1 MRPMTKPGA
10 PHPIWNLPNILTLA
24 RVAAVPVVIVLLLL
38 VHPEGSRPDW
48 WHLRAPMAEHGWDRL
63 WCFLAGFL
71 FFAASFTDYLD
82 GLLARRMGLVTSL
95 GKFLDPLAD
104 KLLVTAAMVML
115 VQLGRLPGWM
125 VVLIICR
132 EIAITGLRAIAAEEG
147 IVIAASGLGKH
158 KTVTQV
164 VSLFFVL
171 VYYPVHLSLPGLGS
185 HSLNVWA
192 VGLIFFCFSFL
203 LALWSGFDYLR
214 AFWSTVLVKK

>member
-1 MRPMTKPGA
+1 MIKPVA
-10 PHPIWNLPNILTLA
+10 PHPIWNLPNLLTLA

-38 VHPEGSRPDW
+38 VKPEGALPDW
-48 WHLRAPMAEHGWDRL
+48 WSLRAPPAEHGWDRL

-104 KLLVTAAMVML
+104 KLLVTGAMVML

-132 EIAITGLRAIAAEEG
+132 EIAVTGLRAIAAEAG

-171 VYYPVHLSLPGLGS
+171 VYYPVHLSLPWLGG
-185 HSLNVWA
+185 HNLNVWA
-192 VGLIFFCFSFL
+192 VGMIFFCLSFL
-203 LALWSGFDYLR
+203 FTLWSGWDYFR
-214 AFWSTVLVKK
+214 AFWSEVIVK

>member
-1 MRPMTKPGA
+1 MIKPGA
-10 PHPIWNLPNILTLA
+10 PHPIWNLANILTLA
-24 RVAAVPVVIVLLLL
+24 RVAVVPVVIVLLLL
-38 VHPEGSRPDW
+38 VEPEGSRPDW
-48 WHLRAPMAEHGWDRL
+48 WTLRPAAAEPNWNRL

-71 FFAASFTDYLD
+71 FLAASFTDYLD

-104 KLLVTAAMVML
+104 KLLVIASMVML

-132 EIAITGLRAIAAEEG
+132 EIAVTGLRAIAAEEG

-164 VSLFFVL
+164 ISLFFVL
-171 VYYPVHLSLPGLGS
+171 VYYPVHLSLPGFSG
-185 HSLNVWA
+185 HNLNIWA
-192 VGLIFFCFSFL
+192 VGMIFFCFSFF
-203 LALWSGFDYLR
+203 LALWSGWDYFR
-214 AFWSTVLVKK
+214 AFWATVIVKK